1 MNLGDIVVCINV
13 PVINCFLR
21 WSYILLKVAVLN
33 IVSTNLHAFCDI
45 PFYWTAQVM
54 LFWRSTCRMKGNTY
68 LEISSTLERR
78 SRELE
83 EKKKLLAFVISA
95 LDASE
100 WWFSLRFV
108 CFALGNDWSVPT
120 DFEAANQS
128 KRGAENKSFYHYLE
142 QNPIRSIRV
151 SYSSFTHA
159 SILLPFKY
167 SIVSLLTCV
176 PLLTWG
182 NSTEFRKRPLLL

>member
-1 MNLGDIVVCINV
+1 MKTPFVKSGRFKHCVYEFTR
-13 PVINCFLR
+13 FLR
-21 WSYILLKVAVLN
+21 HTVVLN
-33 IVSTNLHAFCDI
+33 GTSSVILAVHVFI
-45 PFYWTAQVM
+45 
-54 LFWRSTCRMKGNTY
+54 CRMKGNTY

-83 EKKKLLAFVISA
+83 ENKLIAFVISA

-108 CFALGNDWSVPT
+108 CFALGNDWYVPT

-151 SYSSFTHA
+151 AYSNFTHA

-176 PLLTWG
+176 PLLAWG